1 MPPTPRTLLVI
12 GSGPGI
18 GVHVA
23 AEFAKHGF
31 TKIALVSRTAEQ
43 LSVDKMAVLQAAGS
57 TGVLASVYTFQCDI
71 GDSARLKQM
80 LDEVKEL
87 GAIECVFFNAAR
99 VGPSRFFDFPV
110 EAFEE
115 DFNTTNLALYTTAA
129 VLTPSLISR
138 AASSPNSK
146 PSFLVT
152 NSMLYK
158 TPMPSLFSL
167 SVVKAAQRS
176 LVRCLSQVYEKDGV
190 HFGLVSVEGAV
201 SESSPNCNPKN
212 IADKTWNLYNQERGD
227 WTLEVELPDKS

>member
-1 MPPTPRTLLVI
+1 MLPPPRTLLVI

-23 AEFAKHGF
+23 AEFAKRGF

-43 LSVDKMAVLQAAGS
+43 LSADKMAVLQAAGS
-57 TGVLASVYTFQCDI
+57 TGVLASVHTFQCDI
-71 GDSARLKQM
+71 GNSARLKQM
-80 LDEVKEL
+80 LDEVEEL

-115 DFNTTNLALYTTAA
+115 DFNAPAA
-129 VLTPSLISR
+129 LTPSLISR

-152 NSMLYK
+152 NNMLYK

-212 IADKTWNLYNQERGD
+212 IADKTWDLYNQERGD
-227 WTLEVELPDKS
+227 WTLEVEIPDKS